1 MKSINIK
8 LKSVGVLRFDSRK
21 DELNLFI
28 KYSENED
35 VRNINKTIRLTDD
48 IRIFAYNVMREIK
61 KEAKTRHGI
70 VGDDPFG
77 NYGNVFFEEKEE
89 GESEEKLLAILS
101 RIRDKARDFKR
112 NKSSDNFIN
121 RLHEVNSLSYDV
133 R

>member
-8 LKSVGVLRFDSRK
+8 LKSVGVLKFDSRK
-21 DELNLFI
+21 EELSLFI
-28 KYSENED
+28 KFSENED
-35 VRNINKTIRLTDD
+35 VKNLNKTLKLTDD
-48 IRIFAYNVMREIK
+48 IRLFAYNAIREIK
-61 KEAKTRHGI
+61 KEAKTRHGV

-121 RLHEVNSLSYDV
+121 RLHDVNSLSYDV